1 MSDSRGTVFL
11 VDDDAAVR
19 QSLKFALELEG
30 LDVRLY
36 DGGPEL
42 LAEPELPPS
51 GCLVLDY
58 KMPAMDGLEVR
69 ARLRA
74 RYVAM
79 PTLLITSHADPA
91 LRDRA
96 AAAGIRRV
104 VEKPLSDS
112 VLIDSIRDAL
122 GAAERRPT

>member
-1 MSDSRGTVFL
+1 MPDSRGTVLL

-42 LAEPELPPS
+42 LADPALPSS

-58 KMPAMDGLEVR
+58 KMPAMNGLEVL
-69 ARLRA
+69 ARLRD
-74 RYVAM
+74 RRVSM
-79 PTLLITSHADPA
+79 PTLLITSHADAA

-96 AAAGIRRV
+96 AAAGVRGV
-104 VEKPLSDS
+104 VEKPLQDS

-122 GAAERRPT
+122 CAAY

>member
-1 MSDSRGTVFL
+1 
-11 VDDDAAVR
+11 
-19 QSLKFALELEG
+19 
-30 LDVRLY
+30 
-36 DGGPEL
+36 
-42 LAEPELPPS
+42 
-51 GCLVLDY
+51 VLDY
-58 KMPAMDGLEVR
+58 KMPAMNGLEVL
-69 ARLRA
+69 ARLRD
-74 RYVAM
+74 RHIFM

>member
-58 KMPAMDGLEVR
+58 KMPAMNGLEVLD
-69 ARLRA
+69 RLRA
-74 RYVAM
+74 RHVSM

-91 LRDRA
+91 LRDR
-96 AAAGIRRV
+96 AAGIRRV

>member
-1 MSDSRGTVFL
+1 MTVARSTVLL

-42 LAEPELPPS
+42 LAERELPPS

-58 KMPAMDGLEVR
+58 KMPAMDGLEVL

-74 RYVAM
+74 RHVAM

-91 LRDRA
+91 LRDR

-122 GAAERRPT
+122 GAAGQRPT